1 MKELDSKRV
10 AEGGNKSL
18 TDDQCNLFEFFTDR
32 FKYSFSIFVN
42 KDNMIR

>member
-18 TDDQCNLFEFFTDR
+18 TDDQWRCI
-32 FKYSFSIFVN
+32 K
-42 KDNMIR
+42 

>member
-18 TDDQCNLFEFFTDR
+18 TDDQWIWL
-32 FKYSFSIFVN
+32 
-42 KDNMIR
+42 

>member
-18 TDDQCNLFEFFTDR
+18 TDDQCMRLRLSEE
-32 FKYSFSIFVN
+32 S
-42 KDNMIR
+42 